1 MNILELIGQVFGIL
15 AVLLGFLSYQ
25 VKNDKQLMLMQ
36 TLTSAVFVIH
46 YYLLGAIP
54 GAVLNIVC
62 IVRNMVYYCKDKKFY
77 KPRLY
82 PILFAVIMFIL
93 GIYSSNGIHSV
104 FVVAGLVISTVCFSF
119 KEAQNVRKSVL
130 VTCPMVLIYDVIER
144 SYGGV
149 IYESVAIISAIV
161 GIIRY
166 NKNKKA

>member
-1 MNILELIGQVFGIL
+1 MNVSEIIGQILGIV

-36 TLTSAVFVIH
+36 ALTSAVFVVH

-54 GAVLNIVC
+54 GAVLNIIC
-62 IVRNMVYYCKDKKFY
+62 ILRNMVYYFKDRKFY
-77 KPRLY
+77 KPKLY

-93 GIYSSNGIHSV
+93 GLYSSNGIHSV
-104 FVVAGLVISTVCFSF
+104 FVISGLVISTVCFSF

-149 IYESVAIISAIV
+149 IYESVAMISALL

-166 NKNKKA
+166 KKNKKA